1 MNEHSGGELSLYL
14 RIVLPVI
21 GLPDVDLGEQEVKKQ
36 HLRQILPTCCIR
48 PYKLLRN
55 TSLYLFSVT
64 TYNVDTKPRHTSRPD
79 GPPVPPVK
87 RQLSPTVAV

>member
-21 GLPDVDLGEQEVKKQ
+21 GLTDVDLGEQKVKKQ

-55 TSLYLFSVT
+55 TSLYLFICLYLYLFIFR
-64 TYNVDTKPRHTSRPD
+64 YNLQCRNKAAPHELT
-79 GPPVPPVK
+79 
-87 RQLSPTVAV
+87 